1 MKVTATAYLGSSSLM
16 SPEELHNA
24 TPEELVKHLTFRD
37 ESAFWVEIGYTKVG
51 TAKIEIQLVPQSD
64 MIVNKIESLRA
75 QMQEVKAESQKKIQ
89 DIAVQIQN
97 LLAIEGIK

>member
-51 TAKIEIQLVPQSD
+51 TVKIDIELAPQND
-64 MIVNKIESLRA
+64 MINNKIEALRA
-75 QMQEVKAESQKKIQ
+75 EMQMVKAESQKKVQ
-89 DIAVQIQN
+89 DISVKIQN
-97 LLAIEGIK
+97 LLAIEVSK

>member
-51 TAKIEIQLVPQSD
+51 TAKIEIELAPQST
-64 MIVNKIESLRA
+64 ISGLNSFISWTNTFEYGS
-75 QMQEVKAESQKKIQ
+75 S
-89 DIAVQIQN
+89 
-97 LLAIEGIK
+97 